1 MKPKSVNGRLDEV
14 ELVAQPTDMEALFMK
29 RHLLR
34 LAALAGLAVAGFG
47 FAQSD
52 THDVTVRIPSVL
64 QVRITNGTST
74 AASAA
79 PAVTFDYQT
88 NAADVTTYLNT
99 VNAGGGDLPPTLV
112 TDFGN
117 VLVFSN
123 RVGTWNLGV
132 SALNLTYSNNLGLTP
147 APTGVGVALADLK
160 VTPAGTQDASVAT
173 RSPSYT
179 LSNTSAVVATGT
191 RTTGWASVGIR
202 GQDYALTVNGNEDPG
217 QYVTTVTYTITMP

>member
-1 MKPKSVNGRLDEV
+1 
-14 ELVAQPTDMEALFMK
+14 MK

-52 THDVTVRIPSVL
+52 THDVTVKIPSVL

-79 PAVTFDYQT
+79 PAIEFDYQ
-88 NAADVTTYLNT
+88 AAANINTYLNA
-99 VNAGGGDLPPTLV
+99 VNAGGADLAPTLV

-123 RVGTWNLGV
+123 RVGTWNLRV
-132 SALNLTYSNNLGLTP
+132 SANALTYTNNLGLTP

-160 VTPAGTQDASVAT
+160 VTPAGTMDSSVTSRSANFALATAPAIVASG
-173 RSPSYT
+173 S
-179 LSNTSAVVATGT
+179 
-191 RTTGWASVGIR
+191 RTTGWASVGIS
-202 GQDYALTVNGNEDPG
+202 GNDYKLTVSGDEDPG
-217 QYVTTVTYTITMP
+217 QFVTTVTYTISMP

>member
-1 MKPKSVNGRLDEV
+1 
-14 ELVAQPTDMEALFMK
+14 MEALFMK

-34 LAALAGLAVAGFG
+34 LAALAALSVAGLG
-47 FAQSD
+47 FAQTD
-52 THDVTVRIPSVL
+52 THDVTVKIPSVL

-79 PAVTFDYQT
+79 PAIEFDYQ
-88 NAADVTTYLNT
+88 AAANINTYLNT

-123 RVGTWNLGV
+123 RVGTWNLRV
-132 SALNLTYSNNLGLTP
+132 SAAALTYSNNLGLTP

-160 VTPAGTQDASVAT
+160 VTPSGTMDSSVAS
-173 RSPSYT
+173 RSASYT
-179 LSNTSAVVATGT
+179 LATAPAIVASGS
-191 RTTGWASVGIR
+191 RTTGWASTGI
-202 GQDYALTVNGNEDPG
+202 GGSDYDLVVSGDEDPG
-217 QYVTTVTYTITMP
+217 QYVTTVTYTISMP

>member
-1 MKPKSVNGRLDEV
+1 
-14 ELVAQPTDMEALFMK
+14 MK
-29 RHLLR
+29 RHLVR
-34 LAALAGLAVAGFG
+34 LAALAALSVAGLG
-47 FAQSD
+47 FAQTD

-79 PAVTFDYQT
+79 PAIEFDYQ
-88 NAADVTTYLNT
+88 AAANINTYLNT

-132 SALNLTYSNNLGLTP
+132 SAAALTYTNNLGLTP
-147 APTGVGVALADLK
+147 APTGLGVALADLK
-160 VTPAGTQDASVAT
+160 VTPSGAMDSSVAS
-173 RSPSYT
+173 RSASYT
-179 LSNTSAVVATGT
+179 LATASSTVASGG
-191 RTTGWASVGIR
+191 RTTGWASTGI
-202 GQDYALTVNGNEDPG
+202 GGNDYDLVVSGDEDPG
-217 QYVTTVTYTITMP
+217 QYVTTVTYTISMP

>member
-1 MKPKSVNGRLDEV
+1 
-14 ELVAQPTDMEALFMK
+14 MEALSMK

-34 LAALAGLAVAGFG
+34 LAALAALSVAGLG
-47 FAQSD
+47 FAQTD

-79 PAVTFDYQT
+79 PAIEFDYQ
-88 NAADVTTYLNT
+88 AAANINTYLGT

-123 RVGTWNLGV
+123 RVGTWNLRV
-132 SALNLTYSNNLGLTP
+132 SAAALTFTNNLALTP

-160 VTPAGTQDASVAT
+160 VTPSGTMDSSVAS
-173 RSPSYT
+173 RSASYT
-179 LSNTSAVVATGT
+179 LAVAPAIVASGG
-191 RTTGWASVGIR
+191 RTTGWASTGIS
-202 GQDYALTVNGNEDPG
+202 GNDYDLVVNGDEDPG
-217 QYVTTVTYTITMP
+217 QYVTTVTYTISMP